1 MRLIIG
7 AMLVGLLAVLA
18 LPAVPFSSGKG
29 ERPPRR
35 PGTRRRIGPGKPGKR
50 ARRPGAKSK
59 LSRREPAA

>member
-7 AMLVGLLAVLA
+7 VMLVGLLAVLV
-18 LPAVPFSSGKG
+18 LPAVPSSSEKD
-29 ERPPRR
+29 ERPARR
-35 PGTRRRIGPGKPGKR
+35 RGTRRRMEPGKR